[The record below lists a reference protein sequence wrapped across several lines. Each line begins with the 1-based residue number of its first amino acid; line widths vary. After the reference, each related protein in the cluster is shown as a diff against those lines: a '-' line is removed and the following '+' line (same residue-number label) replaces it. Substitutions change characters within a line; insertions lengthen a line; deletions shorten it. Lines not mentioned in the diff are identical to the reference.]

1 MNGGDLG
8 MASSNRRIMIC
19 DCEGTNPVD
28 PAGLS
33 KALGRPVDGASTLLC
48 RRQINR
54 FEGALS
60 GGGGLLIGCTQEAP
74 LFLEV
79 AEDASAE
86 STEPTDPS
94 SEHTS
99 TEIDIRFVNIREK
112 AGWSKDGAGAMAKM
126 AALIA
131 EADMDIDGPRTVTLT
146 SEGVILVLGDDDVA
160 MGAARRLAEHA
171 DVTLLVIGAP
181 NMTPARISE
190 FPVFTGTSVTGSG
203 HLGAFALDISDFA
216 PATPSA
222 RGGLAFEAHTAERG
236 TSRCDIILD
245 LRGGPALFPAPDKRD
260 GYLRPD
266 RRDPGAVA
274 RALFEILALVGS
286 FEKPYYVE
294 YDASICAHSRNQIT
308 GCSRCLD
315 ACPTGAIS
323 PNGDHVAIDPHVCA
337 GCGSCASVCPTGAV
351 HYAMPQGD
359 ALLRR
364 LRTLLTTFRD
374 AGGQAPV
381 VLLHD
386 GTHGEAMIDAI
397 ARHFDGLAANVI
409 PVALNATTQV
419 GLETLLGTRTL
430 GAVGALL
437 LADPRHPEELDGLRD
452 VVTLANHILEGQGYE
467 TDYARIL
474 DDADPEGLSTALWE
488 AGQTARPGATPAA
501 ILPIGRKRGLL
512 ELIFGSLHNAAPR
525 PVDVLDLPQGAPYGT
540 IEVDVDGC
548 TVCLSCVGA
557 CPANALK
564 DFPEYP
570 RLSFL
575 ESACVQCGLCVST
588 CPEQVIT
595 LKPRLDFTTTAR
607 NPRVIK
613 EDVPFDCVRCGKA
626 FGATSTV
633 ETVVEKMTGHSMF
646 ATARALNRLRMCQ
659 DCRVADLAEENT
671 GAFGF
676 GPRPATR
683 TTEDYLQARE
693 QGSEEDLD
701 DDI

>member
-1 MNGGDLG
+1 

-19 DCEGTNPVD
+19 DCDGTNPID

-33 KALGRPVDGASTLLC
+33 KVVGRPVDGASTLLC
-48 RRQINR
+48 RRQIDR
-54 FEGALS
+54 FEATLS
-60 GGGGLLIGCTQEAP
+60 SGDGLLIGCTQEAP

-79 AEDASAE
+79 AEEAFAAPDEAE
-86 STEPTDPS
+86 AAG
-94 SEHTS
+94 SEAARV
-99 TEIDIRFVNIREK
+99 EAPQLDIRFVNIREK
-112 AGWSKDGAGAMAKM
+112 AGWSRDGAGAMAKM

-131 EADMDIDGPRTVTLT
+131 EADMDIDGPRTVTMT
-146 SEGVILVLGDDDVA
+146 SEGVILVLGNDDVA
-160 MGAARRLAEHA
+160 MDAARRLAEHA

-181 NMTPARISE
+181 TMAPTRISA
-190 FPVFTGTSVTGSG
+190 FPVFTGTAVTGSG
-203 HLGAFALDISDFA
+203 HLGAFSLDIVAFA
-216 PATPSA
+216 PAIPSA
-222 RGGLAFEAHTAERG
+222 RGALTFGPPTARG
-236 TSRCDIILD
+236 TSQCDIILD
-245 LRGGPALFPAPDKRD
+245 LRGGPALFPSPDRRD

-274 RALFEILALVGS
+274 SALFEILSLVGG

-294 YDASICAHSRNQIT
+294 YDASICAHSRNQII

-323 PNGDHVAIDPHVCA
+323 PIGDQVAIDPHVCA

-351 HYAMPQGD
+351 HYAMPQAD
-359 ALLRR
+359 TLLRR
-364 LRTLLTTFRD
+364 LRVLLTTYRD
-374 AGGQAPV
+374 AGGEAPV

-386 GTHGEAMIDAI
+386 SDHGEAMIDII
-397 ARHFDGLAANVI
+397 ARQFDGLPANVL

-419 GLETLLGTRTL
+419 GLETLLGARTL

-437 LADPRHPEELDGLRD
+437 LTDPAHPEELEGLRA
-452 VVTLANHILEGQGYE
+452 VAGLANHILEGLGYE
-467 TDYARIL
+467 TDHVRIL
-474 DDADPEGLSTALWE
+474 DEADPEAVSRTLWE
-488 AGQTARPGATPAA
+488 AGRTAAPGAAPAA
-501 ILPIGRKRGLL
+501 FLPVGRKRGLL
-512 ELIFGSLHNAAPR
+512 DLIFGALHAAAPQ
-525 PVDVLDLPQGAPYGT
+525 PVNVLDLPDGAPYGT
-540 IEVDVDGC
+540 VEVDVDGC

-557 CPANALK
+557 CPVNALK

-575 ESACVQCGLCVST
+575 ESACVQCGLCAST
-588 CPEQVIT
+588 CPEQVIS

-607 NPRVIK
+607 NPRIIK

-633 ETVVEKMTGHSMF
+633 ETVVEKMSGHSMF
-646 ATARALNRLRMCQ
+646 GTPKALNRLRMCQ

-671 GAFGF
+671 GVFGF

-683 TTEDYLQARE
+683 TTEDYIQARE
-693 QGSEEDLD
+693 QGLEADLD